1 MNNMNRENKSIYKQY
16 QSFCRGSLKWP
27 LNWDGAGK
35 AAEKADVILCLGS
48 SLKVN
53 WYSYFCQLIEIQ
65 HSRSRIIYNNSRY
78 FQVLRRY
85 TWLWCMDRPK
95 KDRPKLYIANL
106 QWTPKDSAA
115 TLKING
121 RCDEIMKKV
130 MVRKISN
137 TLLFSKI

>member
-1 MNNMNRENKSIYKQY
+1 MD
-16 QSFCRGSLKWP
+16 
-27 LNWDGAGK
+27 WDGAGK

-53 WYSYFCQLIEIQ
+53 WYSYFCQLNEKWFYNIQ
-65 HSRSRIIYNNSRY
+65 YLDYIKLTFQFSY

-130 MVRKISN
+130 MVSKTSHRIHYNLSKYCDYYCLQLSN
-137 TLLFSKI
+137 T